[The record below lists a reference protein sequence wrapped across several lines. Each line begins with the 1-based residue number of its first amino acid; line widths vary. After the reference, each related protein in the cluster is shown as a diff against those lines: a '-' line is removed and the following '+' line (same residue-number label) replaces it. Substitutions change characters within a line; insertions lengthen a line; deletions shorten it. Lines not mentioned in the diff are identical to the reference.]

1 MKISSMR
8 LINVALVSA
17 VTVSWSMALFVTP
30 ASAQAATLY
39 DELGQQGGI
48 SKIVDETVT
57 LVLAD
62 ERIKTSFKDTN
73 IKRFSKLLKEQFC
86 VVAGGPC
93 EYSGDEMMIVHE
105 KLGVTSAHFNALAE
119 DLQLAMEK
127 CNIPFS
133 VQNKFI
139 AKLAPMKRDIVTG
152 K

>member
-1 MKISSMR
+1 M
-8 LINVALVSA
+8 
-17 VTVSWSMALFVTP
+17 
-30 ASAQAATLY
+30 
-39 DELGQQGGI
+39 
-48 SKIVDETVT
+48 
-57 LVLAD
+57 
-62 ERIKTSFKDTN
+62 
-73 IKRFSKLLKEQFC
+73 
-86 VVAGGPC
+86 AGGPC